1 MYRTTRDT
9 FSWFDND
16 NKGTWRDKE
25 IGFFVGP
32 GSYQTSQTAANSSV
46 HKSPSAAKTHSPSLE
61 FVGVLTDKQRKIS
74 WNTGSVPF
82 GSGSL
87 RTLT

>member
-9 FSWFDND
+9 SSWFDND

-32 GSYQTSQTAANSSV
+32 GSYQTCQTTANTSV
-46 HKSPSAAKTHSPSLE
+46 
-61 FVGVLTDKQRKIS
+61 
-74 WNTGSVPF
+74 
-82 GSGSL
+82 
-87 RTLT
+87 